1 MTLAYTLNISQL
13 RNIYYKIEYMVII
26 LMFVILSSL
35 GERRLSWESFLVA
48 LTIKY
53 YGKYGQ
59 FKNEWQLLNQLME
72 LDAIFIKW
80 RRKFKQFCF
89 SSTIHTRI

>member
-1 MTLAYTLNISQL
+1 MT
-13 RNIYYKIEYMVII
+13 YMVII

-80 RRKFKQFCF
+80 RRKFKQLFFINNTYADLTGRRWYRCNPL
-89 SSTIHTRI
+89 